1 MNDTNKMTPENEAT
15 PESVTAETAT
25 PVSTKRFSNK
35 SMIALGFLALSTV
48 LGGAAVAKNR
58 HGGGMDHGMMG
69 GPMMNMDT
77 MDADKNGD
85 ISFEEFSKAAG
96 DRFILADTNKD
107 GKVTVEE
114 MAAAIEK
121 MRAENM
127 AKRMIDKFD
136 TNGDGAL
143 TQEEITVGQ
152 KKIFALMDK
161 NNDGK
166 VIKDEMPRQGK
177 KGHHG
182 DKGGGMGD
190 GPDDT
195 Q

>member
-1 MNDTNKMTPENEAT
+1 MNDTNEMKPENEAT
-15 PESVTAETAT
+15 PETVTAETAA

-35 SMIALGFLALSTV
+35 SMMALGFLALATV
-48 LGGAAVAKNR
+48 VGGAAVAKNR
-58 HGGGMDHGMMG
+58 HGGDMDRGMMG
-69 GPMMNMDT
+69 GPAMNIDT
-77 MDADKNGD
+77 MDADKSGD

-127 AKRMIDKFD
+127 AKRMIEKFD
-136 TNGDGAL
+136 ANGDGAL
-143 TQEEITVGQ
+143 TQEEITTGQ

-166 VIKDEMPRQGK
+166 VVKDEMPRHGK
-177 KGHHG
+177 KGHH
-182 DKGGGMGD
+182 GGMGD
-190 GPDDT
+190 GPDGPDNM

>member
-1 MNDTNKMTPENEAT
+1 MNDTNEMKPENEAT
-15 PESVTAETAT
+15 PETVTPA
-25 PVSTKRFSNK
+25 STKRFSNK
-35 SMIALGFLALSTV
+35 SMMALGFLALATV
-48 LGGAAVAKNR
+48 VGGAAVAKNR
-58 HGGGMDHGMMG
+58 HGGDMDRGM
-69 GPMMNMDT
+69 MMNMDT

-96 DRFILADTNKD
+96 DRFILADANKD

-121 MRAENM
+121 MRAEKM

-136 TNGDGAL
+136 ANADGAL
-143 TQEEITVGQ
+143 TQEEITTGQ

-166 VIKDEMPRQGK
+166 VVKDEMPRHGK
-177 KGHHG
+177 KGHH
-182 DKGGGMGD
+182 GGGMGD
-190 GPDDT
+190 GPDDA